1 MSNDPEKLVGQVS
14 RFSARELQV
23 LPVTTE
29 INHVVGLTKTV
40 IQNPDNGN
48 EILVLMSEWG
58 YFRYRP
64 DADLV
69 MPSDDFNPTESVTDG
84 SGSLLIAHKGRLVV
98 QAPREFSVQ
107 GDDAQSCLTYYWV

>member
-1 MSNDPEKLVGQVS
+1 MPDDSALLNGQVS

-29 INHVVGLTKTV
+29 INHVVGETKTV

-48 EILVLMSEWG
+48 EVLVLRSEFG

-64 DADLV
+64 DANLV
-69 MPSDDFNPTESVTDG
+69 VPTGFDPASSVTDG
-84 SGSLLIAHKGRLVV
+84 TGSLLIPHKGQLVV
-98 QAPREFSVQ
+98 QAPRVFSVQ
-107 GDDAQSCLTYYWV
+107 GDQETATLTYYWV